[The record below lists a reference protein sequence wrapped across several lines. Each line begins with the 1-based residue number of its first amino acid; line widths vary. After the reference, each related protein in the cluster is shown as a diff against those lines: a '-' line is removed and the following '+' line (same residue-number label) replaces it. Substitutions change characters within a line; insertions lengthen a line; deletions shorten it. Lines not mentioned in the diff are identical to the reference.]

1 MIAFF
6 SLVYNLNLTME
17 FKHFNLTNIL
27 NLPRNIKILS
37 MILIDSCLCC
47 LSVWIAY
54 YLRLGNFF
62 TPVEWMLAPMFIL
75 TIISI
80 VVFWYLGVYR
90 DVFRFFDKYNISK
103 LFLAIV
109 VYSIFVLTIITIFSI
124 KNVPRTIGFIQ
135 PILYFLSLY
144 IVRSI
149 FSYALNHQQIDY
161 ATKKNAALIYG
172 AGSAGIQ
179 LMNSLDKQNYNLE
192 GFLDDDDQ
200 LNGRYLNGK
209 KIYNIKDL
217 KELIIRKNIDQ
228 VLLAIPSLSRNER
241 NKIFKKISSYSVSVK
256 TLPTLSDLA
265 GGTVQPADI
274 QEPNVQDLLGR
285 EEVEPNKDLML
296 KNIFNKI
303 VLISGAGG
311 SIGSEL
317 SRQIIKLSPRKLIL
331 FENNEFALYKI
342 VSDLE
347 GTKKNNSKLQ
357 RTQIVSLLGSV
368 NDQDLIDQTI
378 KNWRPDTIFHSAAYK
393 HVSLV
398 NQNIIEGVKN
408 NVFGTIKILKSS
420 ISNKVSNFVF
430 ISTDKAVNPKNI
442 MGASKRLSEMYI
454 QAINKFNN
462 YNKDIIDLTIV
473 RFGNVLDSSGSVI
486 PIFKKQIR
494 NRGPVTLSD
503 PNVTRYFMTI
513 PEASSLVIQASGM
526 PKNDEIFVL
535 DMGKPIKIL
544 DLATKM
550 INLSGFRVK
559 DKLNPYGDI
568 EIVIKGL
575 FPGEKLH
582 EDLLIGNDPISTEHP
597 KILKVRDAVVELE
610 DLEEKL
616 DQLNLLV
623 EERNE
628 LKIIQFFN
636 NFSDEFNLETE
647 NLAANLV
654 NKNMN

>member
-1 MIAFF
+1 
-6 SLVYNLNLTME
+6 ME
-17 FKHFNLTNIL
+17 TKGLNLTNIL

-47 LSVWIAY
+47 LSVWFAF

-62 TPVEWMLAPMFIL
+62 TPIEWMLVPMFIL
-75 TIISI
+75 TIISLI
-80 VVFWYLGVYR
+80 VFWYLGVYK
-90 DVFRFFDKYNISK
+90 DVLRFFDKYNISK

-109 VYSIFVLTIITIFSI
+109 IYSIFVLTIIMIFSFDH
-124 KNVPRTIGFIQ
+124 VPRTIGFIQ

-161 ATKKNAALIYG
+161 IKKKNAALIYG

-179 LMNSLDKQNYNLE
+179 LMNSLNKQNFNLE
-192 GFLDDDDQ
+192 GFLDDDDR

-217 KELIIRKNIDQ
+217 KELITHKNIDQ

-241 NKIFKKISSYSVSVK
+241 NKIFKNISSYSVSVK

-265 GGTVQPADI
+265 GDIVQPTDI
-274 QEPNVQDLLGR
+274 QEPNVEDLLGR
-285 EEVEPNKDLML
+285 EEVEPNKDLMI

-317 SRQIIKLSPRKLIL
+317 SRQIIKLRPRKLIL
-331 FENNEFALYKI
+331 LENNEFALYKI
-342 VSDLE
+342 FSDLE
-347 GTKKNNSKLQ
+347 GIKKNNSKLQ
-357 RTQIVSLLGSV
+357 KTQILSILGSV
-368 NDQDLIDQTI
+368 NDQDFIDQTI
-378 KNWRPDTIFHSAAYK
+378 KNWKPDTIFHSAAYK

-420 ISNKVSNFVF
+420 IFSKVSNFVF

-454 QAINKFNN
+454 QAINKSNN
-462 YNKDIIDLTIV
+462 YNKKIIDLTIV

-494 NRGPVTLSD
+494 NGGPVTLSD
-503 PNVTRYFMTI
+503 LNVTRYFMTI

-526 PKNDEIFVL
+526 IKNDEIFVL
-535 DMGKPIKIL
+535 DMGQPVKIL

-550 INLSGFRVK
+550 INFSGFRVK

-597 KILKVRDAVVELE
+597 KILKVKDAVIELDELE
-610 DLEEKL
+610 KKL
-616 DQLNLLV
+616 DQLKLLIDQ
-623 EERNE
+623 RNE
-628 LKIIQFFN
+628 SKIIDFFN

-647 NLAANLV
+647 NFASNLV
-654 NKNMN
+654 NKNIN

>member
-6 SLVYNLNLTME
+6 KLVYNLYFIMGFKDLNL
-17 FKHFNLTNIL
+17 KHIL

-37 MILIDSCLCC
+37 IILIDSCLCC
-47 LSVWIAY
+47 LSIWFAF

-62 TPVEWMLAPMFIL
+62 TPVELMFVPMFVL

-80 VVFWYLGVYR
+80 LVFWNLGLYK

-109 VYSIFVLTIITIFSI
+109 IYSIFVLTIITIFSI
-124 KNVPRTIGFIQ
+124 ENVPRTIGFIQ

-149 FSYALNHQQIDY
+149 FSYLLNHQQTNY
-161 ATKKNAALIYG
+161 VKKKNAALIYG

-179 LMNSLDKQNYNLE
+179 LMNSLDNQNYNLE

-200 LNGRYLNGK
+200 LRGRYLNGK
-209 KIYNIKDL
+209 KIYNTKDL
-217 KELIIRKNIDQ
+217 KELITHQNIDQ
-228 VLLAIPSLSRNER
+228 ILLAIPSLSRNER

-265 GGTVQPADI
+265 GGIIQLTDI

-285 EEVEPNKDLML
+285 EEVESNKDLMI

-317 SRQIIKLSPRKLIL
+317 SRQIIKLNPTKVIL
-331 FENNEFALYKI
+331 LENNEFALYKI
-342 VSDLE
+342 FSELE
-347 GTKKNNSKLQ
+347 EIKKNNSKLQ
-357 RTQIVSLLGSV
+357 KTQIVSLLGSV
-368 NDQDLIDQTI
+368 SDKDLIDETI
-378 KNWRPDTIFHSAAYK
+378 KNWKPDTIFHSAAYK

-408 NVFGTIKILKSS
+408 NLYGTINILKSS
-420 ISNKVSNFVF
+420 IFNKVSNFVF
-430 ISTDKAVNPKNI
+430 ISSDKAVNPKNI
-442 MGASKRLSEMYI
+442 MGASKRLSEIYI
-454 QAINKFNN
+454 QAINKSNN
-462 YNKDIIDLTIV
+462 YNKQIIDLTIV

-494 NRGPVTLSD
+494 NGGPVTLSD
-503 PNVTRYFMTI
+503 LNVTRYFMTI

-526 PKNDEIFVL
+526 LKNDEIFVL
-535 DMGKPIKIL
+535 DMGQPIKIL

-550 INLSGFRVK
+550 INLSGYRVK
-559 DKLNPYGDI
+559 DKFNPYGDI

-575 FPGEKLH
+575 LPGEKLH

-597 KILKVRDAVVELE
+597 KILKVRDSVVELDE
-610 DLEEKL
+610 LEKKL
-616 DQLNLLV
+616 DQLKLLI

-628 LKIIQFFN
+628 LKVIDFIN
-636 NFSDEFNLETE
+636 NFSDEFNLETD
-647 NLAANLV
+647 NFVSNLV
-654 NKNMN
+654 NKNIN

>member
-17 FKHFNLTNIL
+17 FKGLNLTNIL

-47 LSVWIAY
+47 LSFWFSY

-62 TPVEWMLAPMFIL
+62 TPVEWMIVPMFIL

-80 VVFWYLGVYR
+80 LVFWNLGVYK
-90 DVFRFFDKYNISK
+90 DVLRYFDKYNISK

-109 VYSIFVLTIITIFSI
+109 IYSIFVLTIITIFSI
-124 KNVPRTIGFIQ
+124 ENVPRTVGFIQ

-144 IVRSI
+144 IIRSI

-161 ATKKNAALIYG
+161 AVKKNAALIYG

-179 LMNSLDKQNYNLE
+179 LMNSLDKQNYNFE
-192 GFLDDDDQ
+192 GFIDDDVQ

-209 KIYNIKDL
+209 KIYNTKDL
-217 KELIIRKNIDQ
+217 KELIKNKNIDQ
-228 VLLAIPSLSRNER
+228 VLLAIPSLTRNER

-265 GGTVQPADI
+265 GGTVQATDI

-285 EEVEPNKDLML
+285 EEVEPNKDLMI
-296 KNIFNKI
+296 KNTFNKI
-303 VLISGAGG
+303 VLISGSGG

-317 SRQIIKLSPRKLIL
+317 SRQIIKLIPKKLIL
-331 FENNEFALYKI
+331 LENNEFALYKI
-342 VSDLE
+342 VTDLE
-347 GTKKNNSKLQ
+347 GIKKNNPQLQ
-357 RTQIVSLLGSV
+357 KTQIVSLLGSV

-378 KNWRPDTIFHSAAYK
+378 KNWKPDTIFHSAAYK

-398 NQNIIEGVKN
+398 NQNIIEGIKN

-454 QAINKFNN
+454 QAVNKSNN
-462 YNKDIIDLTIV
+462 YNKKIIDLTIV

-494 NRGPVTLSD
+494 NGGPVTLSD
-503 PNVTRYFMTI
+503 LNVTRYFMTI

-526 PKNDEIFVL
+526 IKNDEIFVL
-535 DMGKPIKIL
+535 DMGQPIKIL
-544 DLATKM
+544 DLATKL
-550 INLSGFRVK
+550 INLSGFRLK
-559 DKLNPYGDI
+559 DKPNPSGDI

-575 FPGEKLH
+575 LPGEKLH
-582 EDLLIGNDPISTEHP
+582 EDLLIGNNPISTEHP
-597 KILKVRDAVVELE
+597 KILKVRDAVVELDE
-610 DLEEKL
+610 LEKQL
-616 DQLNLLV
+616 DQLKLLI

-628 LKIIQFFN
+628 LKIIDFFN

-647 NLAANLV
+647 NFVSNLV
-654 NKNMN
+654 NKNIN

>member
-1 MIAFF
+1 MKIKG
-6 SLVYNLNLTME
+6 LY
-17 FKHFNLTNIL
+17 LTNIL

-47 LSVWIAY
+47 LSVWFAF
-54 YLRLGNFF
+54 YLRLGNFS
-62 TPVEWMLAPMFIL
+62 TPVEWMFVPMFIL

-80 VVFWYLGVYR
+80 LVFWLLGVYK

-103 LFLAIV
+103 LFLAILI
-109 VYSIFVLTIITIFSI
+109 YSIFVLTIITIFSI
-124 KNVPRTIGFIQ
+124 EHVPRTIGFIQ

-149 FSYALNHQQIDY
+149 FSYVLNHQQIDY
-161 ATKKNAALIYG
+161 VKKKNAALIYG

-192 GFLDDDDQ
+192 GFLDDDEQ

-209 KIYNIKDL
+209 KIYNIKNL
-217 KELIIRKNIDQ
+217 KQLITYKNIDQ
-228 VLLAIPSLSRNER
+228 VLLAIPSLSRNQR

-265 GGTVQPADI
+265 GGRVQPADI

-285 EEVEPNKDLML
+285 EEVEPNKDLMI
-296 KNIFNKI
+296 KNIFNKK

-317 SRQIIKLSPRKLIL
+317 SRQIIKLSPKKLIL

-342 VSDLE
+342 TSDLE
-347 GTKKNNSKLQ
+347 VIKKKNYPKLQ
-357 RTQIVSLLGSV
+357 NTQIVSLLGSV
-368 NDQDLIDQTI
+368 CDQDLIDQTI
-378 KNWRPDTIFHSAAYK
+378 KNCKPDTIFHSAAYK

-398 NQNIIEGVKN
+398 NQNIIEGIKN

-442 MGASKRLSEMYI
+442 MGASKRLSEIYI
-454 QAINKFNN
+454 QAINKSNN
-462 YNKDIIDLTIV
+462 YNKQIIDLTIV

-494 NRGPVTLSD
+494 NGGPVTLSD
-503 PNVTRYFMTI
+503 LNVTRYFMTI

-526 PKNDEIFVL
+526 RKNDEIFVL
-535 DMGKPIKIL
+535 DMGQPIKIL

-559 DKLNPYGDI
+559 DKLNPHGDI

-575 FPGEKLH
+575 LPGEKLH

-597 KILKVRDAVVELE
+597 KILKVRDAVVELDE
-610 DLEEKL
+610 LEKKL
-616 DQLNLLV
+616 DLLKFLI

-628 LKIIQFFN
+628 LKIIDFFN
-636 NFSDEFNLETE
+636 KFSDEFNLETE
-647 NLAANLV
+647 NFVSNLM
-654 NKNMN
+654 NIKN